1 MWAPQQKD
9 PKEQVVT
16 QVRLTFWK
24 IGVVCPSKNPQFRV
38 IMQAMA
44 QKRTKSAS
52 SNILSQLR
60 QAKRELGGHS
70 KRRSEPASGKR
81 AEELMVE
88 TLDAFDDFQEYR
100 ASMIPELRKA
110 LEAGAVPKHILGLAK
125 SYAAAR
131 LAHIVATE
139 TDPARA
145 LTAIKELLDR
155 TEGKSIE
162 RKDVRHRLDQV
173 DEREVDALLLS
184 SLNELEDEGES
195 E

>member
-1 MWAPQQKD
+1 M
-9 PKEQVVT
+9 
-16 QVRLTFWK
+16 
-24 IGVVCPSKNPQFRV
+24 S
-38 IMQAMA
+38 
-44 QKRTKSAS
+44 QKRTKSAT
-52 SNILSQLR
+52 SNILSQLK
-60 QAKRELGGHS
+60 QAKRELGSHDR
-70 KRRSEPASGKR
+70 RRSGQASGKQ

-88 TLDAFDDFQEYR
+88 TLDAINDFQEYR
-100 ASMIPELRKA
+100 SSMIPELRKA
-110 LEAGAVPKHILGLAK
+110 LEGGAAPKHILGLAK

-145 LTAIKELLDR
+145 LAAIKDLLDR
-155 TEGKSIE
+155 TEGKAIE

-184 SLNELEDEGES
+184 SLNELEDGAADES